1 METSVRI
8 GDELVSAIYAAM
20 LGEMDWQAFLERLNG
35 LSPGAF
41 STFFHHDLH
50 VGTGATTLVSGGY
63 EEAQRDYERYYGAL
77 NPWMKKVAATPL
89 GEGIIGDQIVE
100 RADFRKSEYYNDFIR
115 RMGFETGIG
124 LTLFRGG
131 GRYFLLSMLTPEE
144 DADANLARAEVLT
157 RIAPHL
163 GRVFRY
169 YREHRLDAFAFRLGD
184 EVARAS
190 DAGVVLVDDRRR
202 VIHASPQGARLMEEG
217 GIMVLSPTGQIRLRE
232 DAMQSALET
241 LLAAPNGGT
250 HMETFTREGCEIRL
264 VRIRME
270 HAAEFFAG
278 PRVAIVVSEA
288 ARLPRDARLDAIAAR
303 YGLTGAE
310 RRVFEALSAGA
321 RVADMAERFGVTE
334 ATIRTQ
340 LKAVFAKTGTRSQAD
355 LVRLSHIGTRQ

>member
-1 METSVRI
+1 METSVRT
-8 GDELVSAIYAAM
+8 GDELVSSIYAAM
-20 LGEMDWQAFLERLNG
+20 LGEMDWQAFLERLNE

-50 VGTGATTLVSGGY
+50 AGTGATTLVSGGY

-89 GEGIIGDQIVE
+89 GEGVIGDQIVE

-131 GRYFLLSMLTPEE
+131 GRYFLLSTLTAEE

-190 DAGVVLVDDRRR
+190 DAGIVLVDDRRR
-202 VIHASPQGARLMEEG
+202 VIHASPQGGRLLEEG
-217 GIMVLSPTGQIRLRE
+217 SVMALSPTGQIRLRD
-232 DAMQSALET
+232 DAMQSALEA
-241 LLAAPNGGT
+241 LLAVPSGET
-250 HMETFTREGCEIRL
+250 RMETFVLERCEVRL

-278 PRVAIVVSEA
+278 PRVAILVSET
-288 ARLPRDARLDAIAAR
+288 ARLPPDARLEAIVGR

-310 RRVFEALSAGA
+310 RRVFEAVAEGA
-321 RVADMAERFGVTE
+321 RVVDMAERFGVAQ

-340 LKAVFAKTGTRSQAD
+340 LKAVFAKTGMRSQAD
-355 LVRLSHIGTRQ
+355 LVRLSHGVLWQ